1 MIKVHHINPVKA
13 EYNRLDA
20 TNKNKEHQ
28 LKGFQA
34 TKKNKDPWKI
44 HLEYF
49 IEEIDTKGKLVS
61 KIIESFEISNLYIF

>member
-1 MIKVHHINPVKA
+1 MKIFHINPITA

-49 IEEIDTKGKLVS
+49 IEEIDTKGKPV
-61 KIIESFEISNLYIF
+61 